1 MGNEWNIEAQSA
13 TQSKSI
19 NARNACCA
27 AKVHDMRGKAKSP
40 PRVKHTFDYRSTLHS
55 MRGKVNRGNNGLD
68 VCNVPVYTRRVD
80 CGNVAR
86 NTEAAWTLWVTRQLD
101 RHAVHALEQ

>member
-1 MGNEWNIEAQSA
+1 
-13 TQSKSI
+13 
-19 NARNACCA
+19 
-27 AKVHDMRGKAKSP
+27 
-40 PRVKHTFDYRSTLHS
+40 